1 MRAVTITMNAFGP
14 YRDKQTVDFTTLGNE
29 SIFLITGPTGAGKT
43 TIFDAMCFALYG
55 RASGSDR
62 DQDTLRSHFASPE
75 DPTYVDYLFELRGRT
90 YRVKRLP
97 KQQKKKE
104 RGEGFK
110 EEPARAELYQV
121 IDEEE
126 RLLASK
132 IKEVNDTIEELM
144 GLDYEQFRKMIMI
157 PQGEFRKLISENS
170 KEREEIL
177 QRIFKTE
184 FFAEL
189 TSHFKAEA
197 KKLEEE
203 MKQFEWRIEQEK
215 EKIHWHP
222 DHEEEEQSQELS
234 KVRERLHQR
243 IMEQE
248 IGCNE
253 KQEKLQEL
261 KKEVESFQENVY
273 QKQRVTELFQ
283 EKEHLLGE
291 QQQLTDLQPEINR
304 LQQEKQR
311 AVKAAEIRPYEKDYE
326 NRRAELEKWQT
337 SLQQKEERRTSLLQ
351 EYQEAEEKY
360 RAEEQNAAHRETL
373 KNEWKKKQ
381 EEEKRLQ
388 EYLLLGEELQKH
400 NKQIVKHQE
409 AVATNKQQQKETAQ
423 TVDKLKESV
432 KEAPSLAEKEYA
444 LKQKLENAGHKKQRL
459 QQLNREWE
467 QLKKLRKTYQS
478 FMARFEAV
486 KKEQQVSKEA
496 YESAL
501 EEIRS
506 HHAYTLSLNLVADTP
521 CPVCGSSH
529 HPQPAQ
535 KPAAVKSS
543 DEIQRLKEAFTQK
556 DQQLTQLQEE
566 FVQVKSEGETQRQL
580 TDHLFQELQDDMED
594 RSEASIQKA
603 VETASEHLDR
613 IKKDLHTL
621 GEKRARIQQESRQ
634 LEELEGKMIQ
644 LRREAERLQEALQSS
659 RHQASD
665 VQANIHAMEK
675 DGSFKTTDA
684 EALKSE
690 AVKQEAL
697 YLEAEQNWEK
707 AQTLYQQKRDEWQQI
722 QTSVEEGQSYVE
734 EMKAAVEERR
744 NLVNQTLDQFSFPSL
759 EAYRQALKSS
769 AELESIEKRIQDHDK
784 RKGIVDERLRVLN
797 QELEGSEKPN
807 MDALH
812 KLLEEKKEARDA
824 SQEQL
829 NEIQVMLKQNKD
841 VEKNM
846 AQLVEDMG
854 ALAADYYDVAE
865 LAQLAA
871 GDNPMRLSLERY
883 VLASFLDEILVQ
895 ANIRLDQMTD
905 HRYQLIR
912 SGSIAKRGA
921 QSGLDLEVI
930 DHHTGQQRSVRTL
943 SGGEGFKTSLSLA
956 LGMAD
961 VVQSHAGG
969 VQLDTLF
976 IDEGFGTLDEI
987 SLEQAIGCLRTL
999 QDGNRMLGI
1008 ISHVS
1013 QLKEEIPA
1021 KLQVHSGPR
1030 GSSLQ
1035 FVFQ

>member
-1 MRAVTITMNAFGP
+1 MRAITITMNAFGP
-14 YRDKQTVDFTTLGNE
+14 YRDKQTVDFTTLGSE

-75 DPTYVDYLFELRGRT
+75 DLTYVDYLFELRGRT
-90 YRVKRLP
+90 YRIKRLP

-104 RGEGFK
+104 RGEGYK
-110 EEPARAELYQV
+110 EEPARAELYQ
-121 IDEEE
+121 IMDDEEQ
-126 RLLASK
+126 LLASK

-184 FFAEL
+184 FFAAL

-197 KKLEEE
+197 KKLEDE

-222 DHEEEEQSQELS
+222 DQQEEEEIQELS
-234 KVRERLHQR
+234 KVRDRLHQR
-243 IMEQE
+243 IIDQE
-248 IGCNE
+248 NHYHE
-253 KQEKLQEL
+253 KQEKLQEI
-261 KKEVESFQENVY
+261 KKESDAFQEHVY
-273 QKQRVTELFQ
+273 QQQRVTELFQ
-283 EKEHLLGE
+283 EKEHLERE
-291 QQQLTDLQPEINR
+291 QQQIEDLQPEMNR
-304 LQQEKQR
+304 LQEKKQW
-311 AVKAAEIRPYEKDYE
+311 AAKAAEILPYEKDYL

-337 SLQQKEERRTSLLQ
+337 SLQEKEERRASLLK

-360 RAEEQNAAHRETL
+360 RAEEQNAPHRESL
-373 KNEWKKKQ
+373 KNKWKKKQ
-381 EEEKRLQ
+381 EEEQLLK
-388 EYLLLGEELQKH
+388 EYLSLAEVLKKH
-400 NKQIVKHQE
+400 KESFRRNQE
-409 AVATNKQQQKETAQ
+409 AVEINRKKLLDASH
-423 TVDKLKESV
+423 TVEMLKESV
-432 KEAPSLAEKEYA
+432 KEDPSLAEKEYT
-444 LKQKLENAGHKKQRL
+444 LKQKQENMGDKKQKL
-459 QQLNREWE
+459 QQLSREWE

-478 FMARFEAV
+478 FMVRFDSA
-486 KKEQQVSKEA
+486 KKDQQKSKEA

-501 EEIRS
+501 EEVQS
-506 HHAYTLSLNLVADTP
+506 HHAYTLSVNLVENTP
-521 CPVCGSSH
+521 CPVCGSNH
-529 HPQPAQ
+529 HPQPAR
-535 KPAAVKSS
+535 KPAAVKSAA
-543 DEIQRLKEAFTQK
+543 DIQQLKEAYRK
-556 DQQLTQLQEE
+556 HDEQLSKLQEE
-566 FVQVKSEGETQRQL
+566 FVQVKSAGETQRQL
-580 TDHLFQELQDDMED
+580 TDRLYQELQEDLTDMSD
-594 RSEASIQKA
+594 ASIQKA
-603 VETASEHLDR
+603 VHTAGEHLDFYN
-613 IKKDLHTL
+613 KELQSL
-621 GEKRARIQQESRQ
+621 QEKRARLQKENKQ
-634 LEELEGKMIQ
+634 LEELEGTIVQ
-644 LRREAERLQEALQSS
+644 FRGEAENLQEALQSS
-659 RHQASD
+659 RQKTAD
-665 VQANIHAMEK
+665 VQADINAMEK
-675 DGSFKTTDA
+675 NGSFETTDA
-684 EALKSE
+684 ETLKKE
-690 AVKQEAL
+690 TEKQEAL
-697 YLEAEQNWEK
+697 YLAAEQSWEK
-707 AQTLYQQKRDEWQQI
+707 AQAVYQQKREERQQV
-722 QTSVEEGQSYVE
+722 QTAVEEGRAYVE
-734 EMKAAVEERR
+734 EMKAAVEDRKKR
-744 NLVNQTLDQFSFPSL
+744 MNQTLDQFSFPST
-759 EAYRQALKSS
+759 EAYREALKPT
-769 AELESIEKRIQDHDK
+769 AEREAMEKRILEHDK
-784 RKGIVDERLRVLN
+784 RKSMVEERLGVLDR
-797 QELEGSEKPN
+797 ELKEAEKPD

-812 KLLEEKKEARDA
+812 KVLEEKKAARDA
-824 SQEQL
+824 RQEQL
-829 NEIQVMLKQNKD
+829 NEIQVMLKQNRD
-841 VEKNM
+841 VEKNITR
-846 AQLVEDMG
+846 LVEEVG

-976 IDEGFGTLDEI
+976 IDEGFGTLDEV

-1021 KLQVHSGPR
+1021 KLQVYTGPK